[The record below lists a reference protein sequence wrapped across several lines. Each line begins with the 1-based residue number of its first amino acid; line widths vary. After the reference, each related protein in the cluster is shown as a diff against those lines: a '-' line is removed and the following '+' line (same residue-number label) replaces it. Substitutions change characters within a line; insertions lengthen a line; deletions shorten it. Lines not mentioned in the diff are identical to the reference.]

1 MRTID
6 EVKTNIA
13 AINAAMATI
22 KKQVSLLEEEYQPN
36 AEEITGERV
45 GSWDDMIE
53 NLNQAWQDMN
63 TMSHMEIDRVDLLK
77 HGDNE

>member
-1 MRTID
+1 MRTAK
-6 EVKTNIA
+6 EVKSNLA
-13 AINAAMATI
+13 AIRAAMDTI
-22 KKQVSLLEEEYQPN
+22 EREVSLLENEYQAN
-36 AEEITGERV
+36 AVEITGERV

>member
-6 EVKTNIA
+6 EVKANISD
-13 AINAAMATI
+13 IYAAMATI

-36 AEEITGERV
+36 AEEIIGERV
-45 GSWDDMIE
+45 GSWDEMIE

-63 TMSHMEIDRVDLLK
+63 TMFHMEIDCVDLLK
-77 HGDNE
+77 GDNE

>member
-1 MRTID
+1 MRTVD
-6 EVKTNIA
+6 EVKSNLA
-13 AINAAMATI
+13 AIRAAMDTI
-22 KKQVSLLEEEYQPN
+22 KNQVSLLEEEYQPN

-63 TMSHMEIDRVDLLK
+63 TMFHMEIDCVDLLK
-77 HGDNE
+77 GDNE

>member
-6 EVKTNIA
+6 EVKANIA
-13 AINAAMATI
+13 DINAAMATI

-53 NLNQAWQDMN
+53 NLN
-63 TMSHMEIDRVDLLK
+63 
-77 HGDNE
+77 